1 MSSALPFCR
10 ALLPASW
17 QLSSWSALRS
27 LAALV
32 TLFASAACL
41 AQADYARERRWA
53 NEITPGLVVGDAV
66 YLAQKSGHKFLAI
79 YTAAAKP
86 RAAVITV
93 HGMGVHP
100 DWALIGALRS
110 GLADQGYA
118 TLSVQMPVLAA
129 DAKADA
135 YPPLFS
141 DAAERLHVAVAFLK
155 AKGHRNIAIASHSLG
170 SRMSN
175 YFLVGTPDHGVA
187 AWISIGIVP
196 GEFAEPGKLQLPVL
210 DIYGERDFPQ
220 VLQQAEARANVLR
233 TLRGSAQIEIAGA
246 DHYFGGSEGD
256 LVRQVRQFLD
266 QKFK

>member
-1 MSSALPFCR
+1 MRIFPVVV
-10 ALLPASW
+10 ALLV
-17 QLSSWSALRS
+17 SS
-27 LAALV
+27 
-32 TLFASAACL
+32 ACL
-41 AQADYARERRWA
+41 AQANYAREKRWA
-53 NEITPGLVVGDAV
+53 DEISPGLVVGDAI

-79 YTAAAKP
+79 YTTVPQP
-86 RAAVITV
+86 RAAVIVV
-93 HGMGVHP
+93 HGLGVHP

-135 YPPLFS
+135 YAPLFP
-141 DAAERLHVAVAFLK
+141 DAADRLQTAVAFLK
-155 AKGHRNIAIASHSLG
+155 AKGHRKIAIASHSLG

-175 YFLVGTPDHGVA
+175 FFLVGTPDHGVA

-196 GEFAEPGKLQLPVL
+196 GEFAEPGKLRLPVL

-233 TLRGSAQIEIAGA
+233 TLRGAAQIEVVGA
-246 DHYFGGSEGD
+246 DHYFTGREGE
-256 LVRQVRQFLD
+256 LTRQVKLFLD
-266 QKFK
+266 LRLK